1 MKISRT
7 RVLWVLAIVFGAG
20 ALLWL
25 VRRPG
30 EVLVVGP
37 VRRDIVEVVVAS
49 GKLQA
54 VRETQVGAES
64 AGIVESL
71 AVNEGAIV
79 RKGDLLGRL
88 TAGETAA
95 RLAASRASLDVADK
109 NLRAEEAA
117 LDKLPRVSREE
128 GPFRRFTS
136 QVYRT
141 LVNPCEHLYYP
152 AAATA
157 ARWNSEPCVC

>member
-7 RVLWVLAIVFGAG
+7 RIVWALVIVVVLGLFWQI
-20 ALLWL
+20 
-25 VRRPG
+25 RRPG
-30 EVLVVGP
+30 PVVVTEP
-37 VRRDIVEVVVAS
+37 VRRDIVELVVAS

-79 RKGDLLGRL
+79 RKGDLLGQL
-88 TAGETAA
+88 TPGDTAP
-95 RLAASRASLDVADK
+95 RLAAARASLDVEDK

-117 LDKLPRVSREE
+117 LDKARQELAPTPMTLPSPHPAGAE
-128 GPFRRFTS
+128 PRR
-136 QVYRT
+136 RG
-141 LVNPCEHLYYP
+141 LDYP
-152 AAATA
+152 
-157 ARWNSEPCVC
+157 

>member
-7 RVLWVLAIVFGAG
+7 KVLWVLAIVIGAG

-71 AVNEGAIV
+71 AVSNE
-79 RKGDLLGRL
+79 RHLEKRL
-88 TAGETAA
+88 KA
-95 RLAASRASLDVADK
+95 RS
-109 NLRAEEAA
+109 
-117 LDKLPRVSREE
+117 
-128 GPFRRFTS
+128 
-136 QVYRT
+136 
-141 LVNPCEHLYYP
+141 
-152 AAATA
+152 
-157 ARWNSEPCVC
+157 